1 MMFENIVQED
11 HWSWEIPSRH
21 HACFSTKNCLTW
33 MIDTP
38 NMVGL

>member
-21 HACFSTKNCLTW
+21 HACFSTKKH
-33 MIDTP
+33 
-38 NMVGL
+38 V